1 MSGTQGHR
9 LLNNDFEA
17 SLNYKRSPSQ
27 KNKQNLKANKLT
39 KNSYYEYLGIVMQ
52 ACMQRMENDDFE
64 TSLGYIVSPGLKN
77 NFNCMQMIPMVI
89 SNMIESNNEDN
100 GKHL

>member
-1 MSGTQGHR
+1 
-9 LLNNDFEA
+9 
-17 SLNYKRSPSQ
+17 
-27 KNKQNLKANKLT
+27 
-39 KNSYYEYLGIVMQ
+39 
-52 ACMQRMENDDFE
+52 MENDDFE

-77 NFNCMQMIPMVI
+77 NFNCMQMIPKVI